1 MTEASLEQETAS
13 PLLLELARAL
23 RARQF
28 YPPTHPTRKGPRGR
42 TRAGGHEGLS
52 EVEELRLELRGGSL
66 LLPDGT
72 PASGPGIDDVA
83 KALRLRRVRRL
94 RVHCDLEDQELLALI
109 DALAQ
114 NAESLEQLG
123 GLEQSLQ
130 RAGVRHIT
138 TSEMEFAEHFKRVHA
153 LVQPPPNDDLDD
165 DTDHDPDDDIAPAPQ
180 GAHEV
185 APPAGRRALPADHP
199 QVTPEKRRSEII
211 SELIK
216 LLAELEKCDE
226 VGEYQELATRI
237 QEHVV
242 AMTEAGNVA
251 DGYRAVLVCSRHAT
265 DPGARTPEL
274 RAEAERWLHQ
284 LAESPRMLDL
294 VIDHACSS
302 AGLSSVQ
309 ATQTLICLGSSVVP
323 SLLARY
329 GSGSSVVQSQ
339 LTAVVIAM
347 GETAFPAMV
356 REVASNSPE
365 RARQAARLLGRM
377 QNPRAMDA
385 LLERLQESDDD
396 LQREAARGLARIGTE
411 HAVQGLLQAANKLP
425 ELTSVVIA
433 CLGEARSP
441 AAVQALA
448 KILDTSSRYSEN
460 EQREAI
466 RSLGRIRN
474 PEALAPLKHVLARKT
489 FLRRKRTRALRI
501 AAARA
506 IGRIGGDDA
515 SMALAEH
522 AVGPD
527 PAVRKACHESLE
539 RMSRAETR

>member
-1 MTEASLEQETAS
+1 MTEADLEQETAS

-28 YPPTHPTRKGPRGR
+28 YPPTHPTLKATLER
-42 TRAGGHEGLS
+42 TLAVWQEALS
-52 EVEELRLELRGGSL
+52 EVEELRLELRGGNL

-72 PASGPGIDDVA
+72 PACGPGIDDIA

-94 RVHCDLEDQELLALI
+94 RIHCDLEAQELLVLI

-123 GLEQSLQ
+123 GLEQSLL

-138 TSEMEFAEHFKRVHA
+138 TSEMEFAELSDRA
-153 LVQPPPNDDLDD
+153 QPPVQPAPNDELNNDTDDDSDD
-165 DTDHDPDDDIAPAPQ
+165 DTDPAPQ

-185 APPAGRRALPADHP
+185 ARRVGRRASPADNP
-199 QVTPEKRRSEII
+199 QVTPEKQRSEII

-216 LLAELEKCDE
+216 LLAELEKCDK

-237 QEHVV
+237 QERVV
-242 AMTEAGNVA
+242 AMTEAGDVA
-251 DGYRAVLVCSRHAT
+251 DGYRAVLVCCRHAT

-284 LAESPRMLDL
+284 LAESPHMLDL
-294 VIDHACSS
+294 LIDHACSS

-323 SLLARY
+323 TLLARY
-329 GSGSSVVQSQ
+329 ASGSNVVQSQ
-339 LTAVVIAM
+339 LTAVLIAM
-347 GETAFPAMV
+347 GETALPVMM
-356 REVASNSPE
+356 REVASDSPE
-365 RARQAARLLGRM
+365 RARRAARLLGRM

-385 LLERLQESDDD
+385 LLERLQEPDDD
-396 LQREAARGLARIGTE
+396 LQQEAARGLARIGTD

-425 ELTSVVIA
+425 KLTSVVIA

-441 AAVQALA
+441 AAVQALTH
-448 KILDTSSRYSEN
+448 ILDTNSRYSEN

-474 PEALAPLKHVLARKT
+474 PEALAPLKRVLGRKT

>member
-28 YPPTHPTRKGPRGR
+28 YPPTHPTLKATLER
-42 TRAGGHEGLS
+42 TLAVWHEGLS
-52 EVEELRLELRGGSL
+52 KVEELRLELRGGSL

-94 RVHCDLEDQELLALI
+94 RVHCDLEAQELLVLI

-123 GLEQSLQ
+123 GLEQSLL

-138 TSEMEFAEHFKRVHA
+138 TSEMEFAELSNRA
-153 LVQPPPNDDLDD
+153 QLPVQPPPTDDPDD
-165 DTDHDPDDDIAPAPQ
+165 DTDPAPQ

-185 APPAGRRALPADHP
+185 ARRAGRRASPADHP
-199 QVTPEKRRSEII
+199 QGTPEKQRSESI
-211 SELIK
+211 SELIQ
-216 LLAELEKCDE
+216 LLTELEKCDQG
-226 VGEYQELATRI
+226 GEYQELATRI
-237 QEHVV
+237 QERVV
-242 AMTEAGNVA
+242 AMTEAGNAA
-251 DGYRAVLVCSRHAT
+251 DGYRAVLVCWRHAT

-284 LAESPRMLDL
+284 LAESPHMLDL

-302 AGLSSVQ
+302 TGLSSVQ

-323 SLLARY
+323 TLLARY
-329 GSGSSVVQSQ
+329 ENGSNIVQSQ
-339 LTAVVIAM
+339 LTAVLIAM
-347 GETAFPAMV
+347 GETAFPVMV
-356 REVASNSPE
+356 REVASDSPE

-377 QNPRAMDA
+377 QNPRATDA
-385 LLERLQESDDD
+385 LLERLQEPDND
-396 LQREAARGLARIGTE
+396 LQQEAARGLARIGTE
-411 HAVQGLLQAANKLP
+411 HALQGLLQAANKLP

-433 CLGEARSP
+433 SLGEARSP
-441 AAVQALA
+441 SAVQALA
-448 KILDTSSRYSEN
+448 QMLDTNSRYSEN

-474 PEALAPLKHVLARKT
+474 PEALAPLKHVLGRKT

-506 IGRIGGDDA
+506 LGRIGGDDA

-527 PAVRKACHESLE
+527 PALRKACHESLE

>member
-13 PLLLELARAL
+13 SLLLELARAL

-28 YPPTHPTRKGPRGR
+28 YPPTHPTRKATLER
-42 TRAGGHEGLS
+42 TLAAWHAGLS
-52 EVEELRLELRGGSL
+52 GVAELRLELRGGSL
-66 LLPDGT
+66 LLPGGT

-94 RVHCDLEDQELLALI
+94 RVHGDLEAQELLALI

-153 LVQPPPNDDLDD
+153 LVHPPPNDDLDN
-165 DTDHDPDDDIAPAPQ
+165 DTDPAPQ
-180 GAHEV
+180 DA
-185 APPAGRRALPADHP
+185 PADNP
-199 QVTPEKRRSEII
+199 QVLPEKQRSEII

-216 LLAELEKCDE
+216 LMAELEKCDE

-339 LTAVVIAM
+339 LTAVLIAM

-385 LLERLQESDDD
+385 LLERLKGPDDD
-396 LQREAARGLARIGTE
+396 LQREAARGLARIGTDR
-411 HAVQGLLQAANKLP
+411 AVQSLLQAANELP
-425 ELTSVVIA
+425 ELTTVVIA

-448 KILDTSSRYSEN
+448 QILDTNSRYSEN

-474 PEALAPLKHVLARKT
+474 PEALAPLKQILGRET
-489 FLRRKRTRALRI
+489 FLRRRRTRALRI

-527 PAVRKACHESLE
+527 PAVRKACQESLK